1 MAWKLKPGSVQW
13 RMCYRCVSVPVVV
26 PTLLEPSMSN
36 DEGCVQGHWEK
47 PPYDNSSMRSAYHIR
62 ELDVYRLL
70 QIHRPLDIFLSH
82 DWPRGIANF
91 GNKAQ
96 LFRAKPFLQ
105 KEVKHTCMHPNILSL
120 HFFAHQPSKAALDH
134 CSAAQDIANSD
145 FDSHLACCTMCS
157 CTKWCLMRLLHCS
170 LPLPVNLQIAQ
181 VDMTGHR
188 SADVIA

>member
-1 MAWKLKPGSVQW
+1 M
-13 RMCYRCVSVPVVV
+13 
-26 PTLLEPSMSN
+26 
-36 DEGCVQGHWEK
+36 QGHWER

-105 KEVKHTCMHPNILSL
+105 KEVLCCPNIV
-120 HFFAHQPSKAALDH
+120 
-134 CSAAQDIANSD
+134 AQ
-145 FDSHLACCTMCS
+145 LACKHSYICED
-157 CTKWCLMRLLHCS
+157 K
-170 LPLPVNLQIAQ
+170 
-181 VDMTGHR
+181 
-188 SADVIA
+188 